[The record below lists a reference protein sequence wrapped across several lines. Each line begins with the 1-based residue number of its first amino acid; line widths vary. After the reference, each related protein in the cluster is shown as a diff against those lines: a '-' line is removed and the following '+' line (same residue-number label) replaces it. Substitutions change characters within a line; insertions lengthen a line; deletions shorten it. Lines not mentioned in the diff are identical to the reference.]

1 MTHLC
6 ADHLKAFVRR
16 PQNKRTRYINLRHEK
31 IDSVIACGKHL
42 SIKYFPV
49 LLFLAVLLVHPLL
62 SSDTKAAER
71 AGAILF
77 RDKGCV
83 HCHGADGKG
92 TKKGP
97 DLTGLPKDKLWTPAK
112 ITSQILDGGQKMP
125 PFSDSVTDEEA
136 AQLVAYLRSTNK
148 PELPPAPPSKQ
159 P

>member
-1 MTHLC
+1 M
-6 ADHLKAFVRR
+6 
-16 PQNKRTRYINLRHEK
+16 
-31 IDSVIACGKHL
+31 IASGKHF
-42 SIKYFPV
+42 SAYYFPV
-49 LLFLAVLLVHPLL
+49 LFLAVLLVHPLL
-62 SSDTKAAER
+62 SSDTKTAER

-83 HCHGADGKG
+83 HCHGADAKG

-97 DLTGLPKDKLWTPAK
+97 DLTGLPKDNLWTPAK

-125 PFSDSVTDEEA
+125 SFGDSVTDEEA

-148 PELPPAPPSKQ
+148 PVLPPTPPSKQ